1 MPAAE
6 NSKIC
11 FYRDPYLPFFELK
24 QCSTGGLSYRKHAHE
39 EYSVGVVEQG
49 RSFFWCAGQ
58 TTVLSPKTVVF
69 LPPDSIHSCNPF
81 HPERWAYT
89 MLFVDAKWVQDF
101 IISYKSC
108 FWNRPIVKTAAGHKA
123 VQASS
128 MLLRSLRTDASP
140 LEKEAMIAAF
150 FEQSLAGGIA
160 LDTVSSS
167 EVQPKL
173 KAIRDYIQRCFLE
186 KITLEQLEA
195 VSDLNKFHIIRLFK
209 QFYQIPPHTYQTL
222 LRVNYAKKELLKHQP
237 LAAIALA
244 TGFYDQSHFTKVF
257 KAYTGVTPDHYQ
269 KLS

>member
-6 NSKIC
+6 NSKVC
-11 FYRDPYLPFFELK
+11 FYRDQHLPFFELK
-24 QCSTGGLSYRKHAHE
+24 QCSTGELSYRKHSHE
-39 EYSVGVVEQG
+39 EYSVGIVEQG
-49 RSFFWCAGQ
+49 KSFFWCAGQ
-58 TTVLSPKTVVF
+58 TTVLSPKSVVF

-81 HPERWAYT
+81 YPEQWAYT
-89 MLFVDAKWVQDF
+89 MLFVDAKWVRGF
-101 IISYKSC
+101 IGSHKYCS
-108 FWNRPIVKTAAGHKA
+108 WNRPVVKATAGHEA
-123 VQASS
+123 VHASG
-128 MLLRSLRTDASP
+128 MLLQALRMDASP

-150 FEQSLAGGIA
+150 FEQSLAGGIT
-160 LDTVSSS
+160 LDAVSSS

-173 KAIRDYIQRCFLE
+173 KVIRDYIQRCFLE

-195 VSDLNKFHIIRLFK
+195 VSGLNKFHIIRLFK

-237 LAAIALA
+237 LADIALA

-269 KLS
+269 KRS